1 MIENLSVRNFA
12 LIKEAHIDFKDGLN
26 VLTGETGSG
35 KSILLGSLNL
45 ALGMRANKDVIRDD
59 NDETSVTMSF
69 NVTDNDL
76 LEYFKSLDINIDDGR
91 IVIYRK
97 ISHDKNVVKINDEPC
112 TLLKLRSVTER
123 LIDVYGQHDG
133 EDLRKNSKHIE
144 FLDTFIGE
152 DVIKVKKEIL
162 KYYDELNEIDKK
174 LSSFNLDERMKLRE
188 IDLLKYEIEE
198 LTNANIKDGE
208 EEDLTDKFKVAS
220 GAKNIIQNLS
230 AAIDLL
236 QNSDLSKALRELKDA
251 CKIDNSLD
259 NIYSSLVDADSI
271 ISDSIKEL
279 DKKMDSYDVDEKEL
293 KNMEDRLD
301 QIRSIL
307 SKYNNSL
314 ETANSEL
321 KAKSERLEVL
331 NNYDLEKEKTEA
343 HYQKCKD
350 NLYKAANKLSEIR
363 NKYKQAFEEKIID
376 ELRDL
381 GFLDIKFNISIDKK
395 TEVTKDGIDDVVF
408 YVSLNTGEKL
418 KPLSEIASG
427 GELSRIMLSIKT
439 VLSNNYGTE
448 TLVFDEIDSGIS
460 GITASKVA
468 TKLNKIARNHQ
479 VILITHLPQ
488 IAAMADSHYV
498 IEKKVND
505 GRTITS
511 INELDN
517 DGMINEIGRLISS
530 SGELTDKVIANAR
543 ELKESAMSEKIV

>member
-12 LIKEAHIDFKDGLN
+12 LIKEAHIDFTNGLN

-69 NVTDNDL
+69 DILDKEIQ
-76 LEYFKSLDINIDDGR
+76 EYFKSLDVNVEENKL
-91 IVIYRK
+91 VIYRK
-97 ISHDKNVVKINDEPC
+97 ISRDKNIVKINDEPC
-112 TLLKLRSVTER
+112 TLLKLRLVTEK

-133 EDLRKNSKHIE
+133 EDLRKNSMHIE
-144 FLDTFIGE
+144 FLDTFIGDE
-152 DVIKVKKEIL
+152 VVNAKKEL
-162 KYYDELNEIDKK
+162 SKYYNELKVINEK
-174 LSSFNLDERMKLRE
+174 LSSFNLDERMRLRE
-188 IDLLKYEIEE
+188 IDLLKYEIDE

-208 EEDLTDKFKVAS
+208 EEELSDKYKIAS
-220 GAKNIIQNLS
+220 GAKNILQNLS
-230 AAIDLL
+230 VAVDLL
-236 QNSDLSKALRELKDA
+236 QNSELSRALREIKEA
-251 CKIDNSLD
+251 CRIDKSLEEV
-259 NIYSSLVDADSI
+259 YSSLVDADSI

-279 DKKMDSYDVDEKEL
+279 DKKMDLYDVDEKEF
-293 KNMEDRLD
+293 KNMGDRLD

-307 SKYNNSL
+307 AKYNNSIDL
-314 ETANSEL
+314 ANKEL
-321 KAKSERLEVL
+321 KSKSERLEVL
-331 NNYDLEKEKTEA
+331 KNYDVEKKNAETE
-343 HYQKCKD
+343 YKKCEE
-350 NLYKAANKLSEIR
+350 NLNNAATKLSEIR
-363 NKYKQAFEEKIID
+363 NKHKLAFENKIID

-381 GFLDIKFNISIDKK
+381 GFIDIKFNITINKK
-395 TEVTKDGIDDVVF
+395 PEVTKDGIDDVVF

-439 VLSNNYGTE
+439 VLSDNYGTE
-448 TLVFDEIDSGIS
+448 TLVFDEIDAGIS

-468 TKLNKIARNHQ
+468 TKLNKIAKNHQ

-498 IEKKVND
+498 IEKNVNE

-511 INELDN
+511 IKELDE

-530 SGELTDKVIANAR
+530 SGELTENVVANAR
-543 ELKESAMSEKIV
+543 ELKENALKEK

>member
-76 LEYFKSLDINIDDGR
+76 LEYFKSLDINIEDGR

-97 ISHDKNVVKINDEPC
+97 ISRDKNVVKINDEPC

-220 GAKNIIQNLS
+220 GAKSIIQNLS

-511 INELDN
+511 INELDD

-543 ELKESAMSEKIV
+543 ELKESAMSEK

>member
-69 NVTDNDL
+69 NVTDNEL
-76 LEYFKSLDINIDDGR
+76 LEYFKSLDISIEDGR

-144 FLDTFIGE
+144 FLDTFIGN
-152 DVIKVKKEIL
+152 DVTKAKKEL
-162 KYYDELNEIDKK
+162 TKYYNELSEIEDK
-174 LSSFNLDERMKLRE
+174 LLSFNLDERMKLRE

-208 EEDLTDKFKVAS
+208 EEELSDKFKVAS

-279 DKKMDSYDVDEKEL
+279 DKKMDFYDVDEKEL

-314 ETANSEL
+314 EAANNEL
-321 KAKSERLEVL
+321 KAKNERLEVL
-331 NNYDLEKEKTEA
+331 NNYDLEKEKAEA
-343 HYQKCKD
+343 EYKKCKD
-350 NLYKAANKLSEIR
+350 NLYKAASNLSEIR

-376 ELRDL
+376 ELKDL
-381 GFLDIKFNISIDKK
+381 GFIDIKFDISINKK

-511 INELDN
+511 INELDD

-543 ELKESAMSEKIV
+543 ELKESAMSEK

>member
-69 NVTDNDL
+69 NVTDNEL
-76 LEYFKSLDINIDDGR
+76 LEYFKSLDISIEDGR

-279 DKKMDSYDVDEKEL
+279 DKKMDFYDVDEKEL

-314 ETANSEL
+314 EMANSEL

-331 NNYDLEKEKTEA
+331 NNYDLEKEKAEA
-343 HYQKCKD
+343 EYKKCKD
-350 NLYKAANKLSEIR
+350 NLYKAASNLSEIR

-376 ELRDL
+376 ELKDL
-381 GFLDIKFNISIDKK
+381 GFIDIKFDISINKK

-511 INELDN
+511 INELDD

-543 ELKESAMSEKIV
+543 ELKESAMSEK

>member
-12 LIKEAHIDFKDGLN
+12 LIKEAHIDFTNGLN

-69 NVTDNDL
+69 DVLDKEL
-76 LEYFKSLDINIDDGR
+76 QEYFKSLDVNVEENKL
-91 IVIYRK
+91 VIYRK
-97 ISHDKNVVKINDEPC
+97 ISRDKNIVKINDEPC
-112 TLLKLRSVTER
+112 TLLKLRLVTEK

-133 EDLRKNSKHIE
+133 EDLRKNSMHIE
-144 FLDTFIGE
+144 FLDTFIGDE
-152 DVIKVKKEIL
+152 VVNAKKEL
-162 KYYDELNEIDKK
+162 SKYYNELKVINEK
-174 LSSFNLDERMKLRE
+174 LSNFNLDERMRLRE
-188 IDLLKYEIEE
+188 IDLLKYEIDE

-208 EEDLTDKFKVAS
+208 EEELSDKYRIAS
-220 GAKNIIQNLS
+220 GAKNILQNLS
-230 AAIDLL
+230 VAVDLL
-236 QNSDLSKALRELKDA
+236 QNSELSRALREIKEA
-251 CKIDNSLD
+251 CRIDKSLEEV
-259 NIYSSLVDADSI
+259 YSSLVDADSI

-279 DKKMDSYDVDEKEL
+279 DKKMDLYDVDEKEF
-293 KNMEDRLD
+293 KKIGDRLD

-307 SKYNNSL
+307 AKYNNSIDL
-314 ETANSEL
+314 ANKEL
-321 KAKSERLEVL
+321 KSKSERLEVL
-331 NNYDLEKEKTEA
+331 KNYDVEKKNAETE
-343 HYQKCKD
+343 YKKCEE
-350 NLYKAANKLSEIR
+350 NLNNAATKLSEIR
-363 NKYKQAFEEKIID
+363 NKHKLAFENKIID

-381 GFLDIKFNISIDKK
+381 GFIDIKFNITINKK
-395 TEVTKDGIDDVVF
+395 PEVTKDGIDDVVF
-408 YVSLNTGEKL
+408 YVSLNIGEKL

-439 VLSNNYGTE
+439 VLSDNYGTE
-448 TLVFDEIDSGIS
+448 TLVFDEIDAGIS

-468 TKLNKIARNHQ
+468 TKLNKIAKNHQ

-498 IEKKVND
+498 IEKNVNE

-511 INELDN
+511 IKELDE

-530 SGELTDKVIANAR
+530 SGELTENVVANAR
-543 ELKESAMSEKIV
+543 ELKENALKEK

>member
-69 NVTDNDL
+69 NVTDNEL
-76 LEYFKSLDINIDDGR
+76 LEYFKSLDISIEDGR

-174 LSSFNLDERMKLRE
+174 LSSFNLDEKMKLRE

-208 EEDLTDKFKVAS
+208 EEELSDKFKVAS
-220 GAKNIIQNLS
+220 GAKSILQNLS
-230 AAIDLL
+230 STIDLL
-236 QNSDLSKALRELKDA
+236 QNSELSRALRELKDA

-279 DKKMDSYDVDEKEL
+279 DKKMDFYDVDEKEL

-331 NNYDLEKEKTEA
+331 NNYDLEKEKTENC
-343 HYQKCKD
+343 YKKCKD

-363 NKYKQAFEEKIID
+363 NKYKQVFEEKIID
-376 ELRDL
+376 ELKDL

-511 INELDN
+511 INELDD

-543 ELKESAMSEKIV
+543 ELKESAMSEK

>member
-45 ALGMRANKDVIRDD
+45 ALGMRANRDVIRDD

-69 NVTDNDL
+69 NVTDNEL
-76 LEYFKSLDINIDDGR
+76 LEYFKSLDINIEDGR

-208 EEDLTDKFKVAS
+208 EEDLSDKFKVAS

-279 DKKMDSYDVDEKEL
+279 DKKMDFYDVDEKEL

-314 ETANSEL
+314 ETANNEL

-331 NNYDLEKEKTEA
+331 NNYDLEKEKTEVE
-343 HYQKCKD
+343 YKKCKD
-350 NLYKAANKLSEIR
+350 NLYKAASNLSEIR

-376 ELRDL
+376 ELKDL
-381 GFLDIKFNISIDKK
+381 GFLDIKFTISIDKK

-511 INELDN
+511 INELDD

-543 ELKESAMSEKIV
+543 ELKESAMSEK

>member
-69 NVTDNDL
+69 NVTDNEL
-76 LEYFKSLDINIDDGR
+76 LEYFKSLDISIEDGR

-279 DKKMDSYDVDEKEL
+279 DKKMDFYDVDEKEL

-314 ETANSEL
+314 EMANSEL

-376 ELRDL
+376 ELKDL
-381 GFLDIKFNISIDKK
+381 GFIDIKFDISINKK

-511 INELDN
+511 INELDD

-543 ELKESAMSEKIV
+543 ELKESAMSEK

>member
-69 NVTDNDL
+69 NVTDNEL
-76 LEYFKSLDINIDDGR
+76 LEYFKSLDISIEDGR

-279 DKKMDSYDVDEKEL
+279 DKKMDFYDVDEKEL

-314 ETANSEL
+314 EAANNEL

-331 NNYDLEKEKTEA
+331 NNYDLEKEKAEA
-343 HYQKCKD
+343 EYKKCKD
-350 NLYKAANKLSEIR
+350 NLYKAASNLSEIR

-376 ELRDL
+376 ELKDL
-381 GFLDIKFNISIDKK
+381 GFIDIKFDISINKK

-468 TKLNKIARNHQ
+468 TKLNKIAKNHQ

-511 INELDN
+511 INELDD

-543 ELKESAMSEKIV
+543 ELKESAMSEK

>member
-12 LIKEAHIDFKDGLN
+12 LIKEAHIDFKEGLN

-45 ALGMRANKDVIRDD
+45 ALGMRASKDVIRDD
-59 NDETSVTMSF
+59 NDETSVSMSF
-69 NVTDNDL
+69 DITDKQLID
-76 LEYFKSLDINIDDGR
+76 YFKSLDICMDDNK

-97 ISHDKNVVKINDEPC
+97 ISHDKNIVKINDEPC
-112 TLLKLRSVTER
+112 TLVKLRSVTER

-144 FLDTFIGE
+144 FLDSFVGD
-152 DVIKVKKEIL
+152 DVINAKKEIM
-162 KYYDELNEIDKK
+162 KYYEELKALEEK
-174 LSSFNLDERMKLRE
+174 LATFNMDERMKLRE
-188 IDLLKYEIEE
+188 IDILKYEIEE

-208 EEDLTDKFKVAS
+208 EEELSNKYKVAS
-220 GAKNIIQNLS
+220 GAKNIIQSLS
-230 AAIDLL
+230 ATIDVL
-236 QNSDLSKALRELKDA
+236 QNSDLSRALRELKEA
-251 CKIDNSLD
+251 CKIDKSLD
-259 NIYSSLVDADSI
+259 NIYTSVVDADSI
-271 ISDSIKEL
+271 ISDTIKEL
-279 DKKMDSYDVDEKEL
+279 DKKISFYDVDENEL
-293 KNMEDRLD
+293 KSIGDRLD

-314 ETANSEL
+314 DVANSEL
-321 KAKSERLEVL
+321 KVKNERLEVL
-331 NNYDLEKEKTEA
+331 NNYDDEKKKVECEYEK
-343 HYQKCKD
+343 CRD
-350 NLYKAANKLSEIR
+350 NLYKAASKLSDIR
-363 NKYKQAFEEKIID
+363 NKHKGAFEDKIID
-376 ELRDL
+376 ELKDL
-381 GFLDIKFNISIDKK
+381 GFLDIKFNIAIDKK
-395 TEVTKDGIDDVVF
+395 AEATKDGIDDVVF

-468 TKLNKIARNHQ
+468 TKLNKISKNHQ

-511 INELDN
+511 INELDD

-530 SGELTDKVIANAR
+530 SGELTENVIANAK
-543 ELKESAMSEKIV
+543 ELKENAIREK

>member
-12 LIKEAHIDFKDGLN
+12 LIKEAHIDFKNGLN

-69 NVTDNDL
+69 DINDKEL
-76 LEYFKSLDINIDDGR
+76 LEYFKSLDISIEDNK

-97 ISHDKNVVKINDEPC
+97 ISHDKNIVKINDEPC

-152 DVIKVKKEIL
+152 EVITVKKEII
-162 KYYDELNEIDKK
+162 KYYEELKEIEQK
-174 LSSFNLDERMKLRE
+174 LSGFNMDERMKLRE
-188 IDLLKYEIEE
+188 IDLLKYEIDE
-198 LTNANIKDGE
+198 LINANIKDGE
-208 EEDLTDKFKVAS
+208 EEELSDKFKVAS
-220 GAKNIIQNLS
+220 GAKNILQNLS
-230 AAIDLL
+230 TALNLL
-236 QNSDLSKALRELKDA
+236 QNSELSRALKELKEA
-251 CKIDNSLD
+251 CKIDKSLD
-259 NIYSSLVDADSI
+259 DIYSSLMDADSI

-279 DKKMDSYDVDEKEL
+279 DKKMDFYDVDEKEL
-293 KNMEDRLD
+293 KNMEDRLE
-301 QIRSIL
+301 QIRGIL
-307 SKYNNSL
+307 AKYNNSL
-314 ETANSEL
+314 KTANDEL
-321 KAKSERLEVL
+321 KVKNERLEIL
-331 NNYDLEKEKTEA
+331 NNYDEEKKKAEDEYK
-343 HYQKCKD
+343 KCEE
-350 NLYKAANKLSEIR
+350 NLYKSASNLSEIR
-363 NKYKQAFEEKIID
+363 NKYKGAFEEKIID
-376 ELRDL
+376 ELKDL
-381 GFLDIKFNISIDKK
+381 GFLDIKFNISINKK

-468 TKLNKIARNHQ
+468 TKLNKISKNHQ

-488 IAAMADSHYV
+488 IAAMADSHFV

-511 INELDN
+511 INELDG

-530 SGELTDKVIANAR
+530 SGELTEKVIANAR
-543 ELKESAMSEKIV
+543 ELKENAMNEK